1 MQLANLRNFKF
12 SNFSFYQYFF
22 TAYIGLH
29 VTFSI
34 LLGNITAFAPD
45 EGLYKGIFSKLY
57 SEGFTSDV
65 LGFSGAW
72 EPWLRLLYLPAKLL
86 TYIGFSDLLA
96 VRFFSISCSALATV
110 LLIKMAKENGR
121 DDRVFKAAIVSI
133 SFIPTVFLWSSIGL
147 RESFLYLEI
156 SAILYFL
163 SRTKDNIDIRNLTGL
178 AISVYS
184 LSMTKNYIFILFLFA
199 FVPTLFVFSFIKRER
214 FFTHF
219 LILIIAVMPLAFN
232 PELVPAI
239 SSYFKGQVTKV
250 DTIEI
255 GDINNDGRC
264 DSFEPCANSNGNGN
278 SNGDGNGNG
287 NGNSNGIE
295 DAETAEYVATGG
307 MTVHALLG
315 ELKRDPNAILARIAS
330 VLGITAKLEDIS
342 KSAIVVATDKSVI
355 ENQKKL
361 SLQQAGLKKP
371 LQVLKS
377 SAKFLLIP
385 FIFIDNGSLFLNIQS
400 IETPI
405 WLFIYGLF
413 FVGFFQLVRRQREF
427 DYAVMVATLFALEF
441 VAISALTEI
450 NVGTALR
457 HRSLLLIPILVIWV
471 ARNKT
476 VIKKTN

>member
-1 MQLANLRNFKF
+1 MRLENLRNFKL
-12 SNFSFYQYFF
+12 SDLNFYHYFF

-45 EGLYKGIFSKLY
+45 EGNYRNIFSNLY
-57 SEGFTSDV
+57 SSEFNSLDAIGYQS
-65 LGFSGAW
+65 AW
-72 EPWLRLLYLPAKLL
+72 EPWLRLFYLPAKLL
-86 TYIGFSDLLA
+86 TYIGISDLLA
-96 VRFFSISCSALATV
+96 LRFLAIAYSTLATY
-110 LLIKMAKENGR
+110 LLVKMARDNGR
-121 DDRVFKAAIVSI
+121 DDRVFKSAIIAI

-163 SRTKDNIDIRNLTGL
+163 SRIKDELDVRNLLGL

-199 FVPTLFVFSFIKRER
+199 FIITLL
-214 FFTHF
+214 FFTLVKRKMFITHI
-219 LILIIAVMPLAFN
+219 LILGIALMPLSFN

-239 SSYFKGQVTKV
+239 SSYFNGQINKQ
-250 DTIEI
+250 DTIEL

-264 DSFEPCANSNGNGN
+264 DSFEPCANNGK
-278 SNGDGNGNG
+278 DP
-287 NGNSNGIE
+287 IE
-295 DAETAEYVATGG
+295 FVATGG
-307 MTVHALLG
+307 MTVHALLDQ
-315 ELKRDPNAILARIAS
+315 LKGSPNTIVARIAS
-330 VLGITAKLEDIS
+330 ALGITAKLEAIS
-342 KSAIVVATDKSVI
+342 KSAIVVETDKSVV

-371 LQVLKS
+371 LQVLES
-377 SAKFLLIP
+377 SAKFLLVP
-385 FIFIDNGSLFLNIQS
+385 FIFMDNGSLFLNIQS

-405 WLFIYGLF
+405 WLFMYGLF
-413 FVGFFQLVRRQREF
+413 FVGLYQVIRRRREF
-427 DYAVMVATLFALEF
+427 DYAVMMATLFAFEF
-441 VAISALTEI
+441 VAISALTEV

-471 ARNKT
+471 ARQ
-476 VIKKTN
+476 KKPAPL

>member
-1 MQLANLRNFKF
+1 MRLANLRNIKF
-12 SNFSFYQYFF
+12 SSFSFYHYFF

-34 LLGNITAFAPD
+34 LLGKITAFAPD
-45 EGLYKGIFSKLY
+45 EGLYKGIFSTLY

-72 EPWLRLLYLPAKLL
+72 VPWLRLLYLPAKLL
-86 TYIGFSDLLA
+86 TYLGFSDLLA
-96 VRFFSISCSALATV
+96 VRFLAIGYSTLATF

-121 DDRVFKAAIVSI
+121 DDRVFKAAIIAI
-133 SFIPTVFLWSSIGL
+133 SFIPTVFLWSSSGL

-163 SRTKDNIDIRNLTGL
+163 SRISSEIDIRNLLGL

-199 FVPTLFVFSFIKRER
+199 FILTLFLFSFLKPKRII
-214 FFTHF
+214 THI
-219 LILIIAVMPLAFN
+219 LILSIATMPLAFN
-232 PELVPAI
+232 PELAPAI
-239 SSYFKGQVTKV
+239 SSYFKSQLAKV

-255 GDINNDGRC
+255 GDLNNDGRC
-264 DSFEPCANSNGNGN
+264 DSFEPC
-278 SNGDGNGNG
+278 GNG
-287 NGNSNGIE
+287 NGNSNSNSLE
-295 DAETAEYVATGG
+295 DPIKYVATGG
-307 MTVHALLG
+307 MTVQELLDQ
-315 ELKRDPNAILARIAS
+315 LKGNPNTIVARIAKPF
-330 VLGITAKLEDIS
+330 GITAKLEAIS
-342 KSAIVVATDKSVI
+342 KSVTVLETDKLVVA
-355 ENQKKL
+355 NQKKL
-361 SLQQAGLKKP
+361 SLQQASIKKP
-371 LQVLKS
+371 LQVLES
-377 SAKFLLIP
+377 SAKFLLVP

-400 IETPI
+400 IETPV
-405 WLFIYGLF
+405 WLFIYVLF
-413 FVGFFQLVRRQREF
+413 FVGLYLVIRGRREF

-471 ARNKT
+471 GR
-476 VIKKTN
+476 KKKSTSL

>member
-29 VTFSI
+29 VTFSL

-57 SEGFTSDV
+57 SAGFTSDV

-72 EPWLRLLYLPAKLL
+72 EPWLRFIYLPAKLL
-86 TYIGFSDLLA
+86 TYLGFSDLLA
-96 VRFFSISCSALATV
+96 VRFLSIGCSALATF
-110 LLIKMAKENGR
+110 LLVKTAKDNGR
-121 DDRVFKAAIVSI
+121 DDRIFKAAIIAI

-147 RESFLYLEI
+147 RESFLFLEI
-156 SAILYFL
+156 SAILFFL
-163 SRTKDNIDIRNLTGL
+163 SRIKDDIDIRNLLGL
-178 AISVYS
+178 AISIFG

-199 FVPTLFVFSFIKRER
+199 FIPTLFVFSVIKRKR
-214 FFTHF
+214 FVTHI
-219 LILIIAVMPLAFN
+219 LILSIVVMPLAFN
-232 PELVPAI
+232 PQLVPAI
-239 SSYFKGQVTKV
+239 SSYFKGQVAKV

-264 DSFEPCANSNGNGN
+264 DSFEPCANGSGSG
-278 SNGDGNGNG
+278 SGSGSDK
-287 NGNSNGIE
+287 E
-295 DAETAEYVATGG
+295 DVESVDYVATGG
-307 MTVHALLG
+307 MTVHSLLDQLNG
-315 ELKRDPNAILARIAS
+315 SPNTIIARISSA
-330 VLGITAKLEDIS
+330 LGITAKLEAIS
-342 KSAIVVATDKSVI
+342 KSAIVVETDKEVA

-361 SLQQAGLKKP
+361 SLQQAGLTKP
-371 LQVLKS
+371 LQVLES

-413 FVGFFQLVRRQREF
+413 FVGLYQLARRRHEF
-427 DYAVMVATLFALEF
+427 DYAVMMATLFALEF

-471 ARNKT
+471 AR
-476 VIKKTN
+476 KKKPATT

>member
-1 MQLANLRNFKF
+1 MRLENLRNFKF
-12 SNFSFYQYFF
+12 SDLNFYHYFF

-45 EGLYKGIFSKLY
+45 EGLYRSIFSNLY
-57 SEGFTSDV
+57 DVGFTSEF
-65 LGFSGAW
+65 GFSGIW
-72 EPWLRLLYLPAKLL
+72 EPWLRSLYLPAQLL
-86 TYIGFSDLLA
+86 TYLGISDLLA
-96 VRFFSISCSALATV
+96 IRFLAIAYSTLATY
-110 LLIKMAKENGR
+110 LLIKMAKDNGR
-121 DDRVFKAAIVSI
+121 DDRVFKVAIIAI

-163 SRTKDNIDIRNLTGL
+163 SQIKEKLDLRNLLGL
-178 AISVYS
+178 TIAVFS

-199 FVPTLFVFSFIKRER
+199 FILTLLVFTFVKRKMFI
-214 FFTHF
+214 THI
-219 LILIIAVMPLAFN
+219 LILGIAVMPLSFN

-239 SSYFKGQVTKV
+239 SGYFKGQVAKV
-250 DTIEI
+250 DTTEI

-264 DSFEPCANSNGNGN
+264 DSFEPCANNN
-278 SNGDGNGNG
+278 SNSNGNGNG
-287 NGNSNGIE
+287 NGNGNRE
-295 DAETAEYVATGG
+295 DPIEYVATGG
-307 MTVHALLG
+307 MTVHALLDQ
-315 ELKRDPNAILARIAS
+315 LKGSPNTIVSRIANA
-330 VLGITAKLEDIS
+330 LGITAKLEAIS
-342 KSAIVVATDKSVI
+342 KSAIVVETDKSVI
-355 ENQKKL
+355 ENQKQL
-361 SLQQAGLKKP
+361 SLQQAGLTKP
-371 LQVLKS
+371 LQVLES
-377 SAKFLLIP
+377 SAKFLLVP

-413 FVGFFQLVRRQREF
+413 FVGLYQVIRRRREF
-427 DYAVMVATLFALEF
+427 DYAVMMATIFALEF

-471 ARNKT
+471 AR
-476 VIKKTN
+476 KKKPAPL

>member
-1 MQLANLRNFKF
+1 MRLANLRNFKF
-12 SNFSFYQYFF
+12 SDLNFYHYFF

-45 EGLYKGIFSKLY
+45 EGLYAGIFSRLY
-57 SEGFTSDV
+57 QADFTSDV

-72 EPWLRLLYLPAKLL
+72 EPWLRLFYLPAKLL
-86 TYIGFSDLLA
+86 TYLGISDLLS
-96 VRFFSISCSALATV
+96 VRLLAIAYSTLATY
-110 LLIKMAKENGR
+110 LLIKMARKNGR
-121 DDRVFKAAIVSI
+121 DDRVFKGAIIAI

-156 SAILYFL
+156 SALLYFL
-163 SRTKDNIDIRNLTGL
+163 SRVKNELDIRNLLGL
-178 AISVYS
+178 ALAIFS

-199 FVPTLFVFSFIKRER
+199 FILTLLFFSFVKRKM
-214 FFTHF
+214 FVTHI
-219 LILIIAVMPLAFN
+219 LILSIALMPLTFN

-239 SSYFKGQVTKV
+239 SSYFKGQVAKV
-250 DTIEI
+250 DTIEL

-264 DSFEPCANSNGNGN
+264 DSFEPCANNN
-278 SNGDGNGNG
+278 GNGNG
-287 NGNSNGIE
+287 NGNE
-295 DAETAEYVATGG
+295 DPLEYVATGG
-307 MTVHALLG
+307 MTVHALLDQL
-315 ELKRDPNAILARIAS
+315 ESSPNTIIARIAS
-330 VLGITAKLEDIS
+330 ALGITAKLEAIS
-342 KSAIVVATDKSVI
+342 KSAIVVETDKSVV

-371 LQVLKS
+371 LQVLES
-377 SAKFLLIP
+377 SAKFLLVP
-385 FIFIDNGSLFLNIQS
+385 FIFMDNGSLFLNIQS

-413 FVGFFQLVRRQREF
+413 FVGLYQIIRRRREL
-427 DYAVMVATLFALEF
+427 DYAVMMATLFAFEF

-471 ARNKT
+471 ARE
-476 VIKKTN
+476 KKAVTT

>member
-1 MQLANLRNFKF
+1 MRLENLRNFKL
-12 SNFSFYQYFF
+12 SDLNFYHYFF

-45 EGLYKGIFSKLY
+45 EGLYKSIFARLY
-57 SEGFTSDV
+57 SAGFTSDV

-86 TYIGFSDLLA
+86 TYFGISDLLS
-96 VRFFSISCSALATV
+96 VRFLAIACSTLATY
-110 LLIKMAKENGR
+110 LLVKMARDNGR
-121 DDRVFKAAIVSI
+121 DDRVFKAAIIAI

-163 SRTKDNIDIRNLTGL
+163 SRVKDELDLRNLLGL

-199 FVPTLFVFSFIKRER
+199 FIITFLFFIFIKRKM
-214 FFTHF
+214 FITHI
-219 LILIIAVMPLAFN
+219 LILGIALIPLSFN

-239 SSYFKGQVTKV
+239 STYFNGQINKV
-250 DTIEI
+250 DTIEL

-264 DSFEPCANSNGNGN
+264 DSFEPCANN
-278 SNGDGNGNG
+278 SDTNKF
-287 NGNSNGIE
+287 
-295 DAETAEYVATGG
+295 VATGG
-307 MTVHALLG
+307 MTVHALLDQ
-315 ELKRDPNAILARIAS
+315 LKDSPNTIVARIANA
-330 VLGITAKLEDIS
+330 LGITAKLEAIS
-342 KSAIVVATDKSVI
+342 KSAIVVKTDKSVV

-361 SLQQAGLKKP
+361 SLQQAGLTKP
-371 LQVLKS
+371 LQVLES
-377 SAKFLLIP
+377 SAKFLLVP
-385 FIFIDNGSLFLNIQS
+385 FIFMDNGSLFLNIQS

-405 WLFIYGLF
+405 WLFMYGLF
-413 FVGFFQLVRRQREF
+413 FVGLYQVIRRRREF
-427 DYAVMVATLFALEF
+427 DYAVMMATLFAFEF
-441 VAISALTEI
+441 VAISALTEV

-471 ARNKT
+471 AR
-476 VIKKTN
+476 KKEPAPL